1 MKPYHRRCF
10 SASASKIKDVLIV
23 KKASRFDRLAGLSRV
38 HDAAINEKS
47 ARKAGV
53 MMTAKLRNIRD
64 NHRDQLEDAKKEHN
78 KIVEELEKKLNDAGP
93 FKATVVNA
101 EELTDEHVKDKDLCM
116 SVGGTNTFFKL
127 AAHIKDSS
135 RTAILGIEAPI

>member
-78 KIVEELEKKLNDAGP
+78 KIVEELEKKCRFGQAKKSPNLLPQASRHFLLQFFAFLVFVQFVLYVLALSP
-93 FKATVVNA
+93 YVNSFC
-101 EELTDEHVKDKDLCM
+101 LLVFQLVCC
-116 SVGGTNTFFKL
+116 
-127 AAHIKDSS
+127 
-135 RTAILGIEAPI
+135 